1 MKKYTERLETGSV
14 SKFYFRFKQIYT
26 NWFVSIST
34 ENIRKAKAAL
44 FNNFDDLFAMIVVI

>member
-26 NWFVSIST
+26 NWFVSIFT